1 MKYTYHMVVDGN
13 ETTGTYD
20 SIETCLNELMSLL
33 FNTLGDGDGENGGEG
48 SLWRCAKEIYDSIA
62 RGIVFKYADCSF
74 YISTSGKEETEEIED
89 KEYTFGFSAV
99 VSNQITVR
107 AKNYQE
113 AREKYL
119 KKRVEFMDDLM
130 EAIVET
136 KTDWDYDR
144 NVNDEFE
151 NFSE

>member
-20 SIETCLNELMSLL
+20 SLETCMNELMSRI
-33 FNTLGDGDGENGGEG
+33 FNTLGNGDGENGGEG
-48 SLWRCAKEIYDSIA
+48 SLWRCAREIYDAIA
-62 RGIVFKYADCSF
+62 GGKVYTYADCWF
-74 YISTSGKEETEEIED
+74 YISTSGEKEVKKD
-89 KEYTFGFSAV
+89 VKEYTFGFSAV
-99 VSNQITVR
+99 VSNQITVC

-113 AREKYL
+113 AKQKYL
-119 KKRVEFMDDLM
+119 KKRVKFVDDLM

-151 NFSE
+151 D

>member
-20 SIETCLNELMSLL
+20 SIETCMNELMSRI
-33 FNTLGDGDGENGGEG
+33 FNTLGNGDGENGGEG
-48 SLWRCAKEIYDSIA
+48 SLWRCAREIYDAIA
-62 RGIVFKYADCSF
+62 SGKVYTYADCWF
-74 YISTSGKEETEEIED
+74 YIRTSGEEETKEDED
-89 KEYTFGFSAV
+89 KGYIFGFSAV
-99 VSNQITVR
+99 VSNQIIVR
-107 AKNYQE
+107 AKTYQE

-119 KKRVEFMDDLM
+119 KKRVEFLDDLM

-151 NFSE
+151 DYCE

>member
-1 MKYTYHMVVDGN
+1 MKYTYYMVVDGN

-20 SIETCLNELMSLL
+20 SLETCMNELMSRI
-33 FNTLGDGDGENGGEG
+33 FNTLGNGDGENGGEG
-48 SLWRCAKEIYDSIA
+48 SLWRCAREIYDAIA
-62 RGIVFKYADCSF
+62 SGKVYTYADCWF
-74 YISTSGKEETEEIED
+74 YIRTSGEEETKEDED
-89 KEYTFGFSAV
+89 KGYIFGFYV
-99 VSNQITVR
+99 VVVNQITVR
-107 AKNYQE
+107 AKTYQE

-119 KKRVEFMDDLM
+119 KKRVEFLDDLM

-151 NFSE
+151 DYCE